1 MTRRAFTLIEL
12 MVVIAIMGLMGTIS
26 VGGYRAMRRGM
37 EERSVM
43 QSVNQFI
50 RAAYQRAQIDR
61 QPVSVYFWNE
71 TLQEATQTKPL
82 IVTGKA
88 VAVRR
93 YGRITSVSGSE
104 LYDEFGDLNYNRLV
118 LDEDTGQEASS
129 SGSTSE
135 AEGVYLYKI
144 DSGTDS
150 KPLRSV
156 VSATTKKHI
165 LSEPLI
171 LRGEPQ
177 RGGTYKTPDM
187 SDANIETYAFVAID
201 KKGVDWQVGDAY
213 GFEFADIQ
221 LPDGY
226 MFGSS
231 YSQSAGNP
239 VAGEQMLKFK
249 VSVNTGNGARQG
261 TVGSSTVQVSS
272 LRPDASGRLTPQK
285 VAVTSNPAMDM

>member
-1 MTRRAFTLIEL
+1 MIRRAFTLIEL

-26 VGGYRAMRRGM
+26 IGGYRAMRRGM

-43 QSVNQFI
+43 QNVNQFI

-61 QPVSVYFWNE
+61 QPVNVYFWNE
-71 TLQEATQTKPL
+71 TVQEATQTKPL
-82 IVTGKA
+82 VVVGKA
-88 VAVRR
+88 VAIRR
-93 YGRITSVSGSE
+93 YGRITAVSGSE
-104 LYDEFGDLNYNRLV
+104 LYDEFGDLNYNRLI

-135 AEGVYLYKI
+135 AEGVYLYKV

-150 KPLRSV
+150 RPMRSI
-156 VSATTKKHI
+156 VSATTKKTV
-165 LSEPLI
+165 LNEPLI

-177 RGGTYKTPDM
+177 RGGTVKTPERN
-187 SDANIETYAFVAID
+187 DAKLENYAFVAINMN
-201 KKGVDWQVGDAY
+201 GVNWQVGDAY

-221 LPDGY
+221 LPNGY

-231 YSQSAGNP
+231 YSQSVANP
-239 VAGEQMLKFK
+239 VSGEQMLKFK
-249 VSVNTGNGARQG
+249 VSVNTGSGARQG

-272 LRPDASGRLTPQK
+272 LRPDSGGRLTPQK
-285 VAVTSNPAMDM
+285 VADSANPAMDM